1 MTEDVCYLLERGSR
15 AKQAAGGG
23 VAEHVSSP
31 GAYFSTAMCLF
42 NDRLHSVTR
51 YRCPHWP
58 LVPQENLPMLAG
70 RSALSEIDD
79 DRLAYVLG

>member
-1 MTEDVCYLLERGSR
+1 MTEDVCYLLERGSS

-23 VAEHVSSP
+23 VPEHVSSP
-31 GAYFSTAMCLF
+31 GSHFSTLMRSF

-70 RSALSEIDD
+70 RSALFEIDD